1 MRKSIYATVLPIGER
16 FVLVYSAT
24 TDAFLSCPRSDWD
37 DFIKSKSDCHYLYEK
52 LKEIKA
58 LVEDGTD
65 EVEEQRQRMNVIDN
79 DLSEVHVH
87 VNPTLNCNFNC
98 WYCYENHSGLSK
110 MSVEVRDAILQMV
123 ARKISSN
130 EVKRLRLSFFGGEP
144 LIYFDDVVAPL
155 MHGALK
161 LAEAKGIDYFVNF
174 TTNGYLLSDRM
185 LDFLAPYNVSFQ
197 ITLDGYR
204 ELHDKVRNCGGKPSY
219 DVIVRNVKSLLNSNK
234 AVVLRI
240 NFTGENIDSVVRILE
255 DLAEWPIELRNYLTV
270 DMQQVWQDISRDA
283 EDVIYAKLMRL
294 SDYAN
299 KNGIRFSFNWKVVS
313 VGRSCYADKVN
324 HVLVNYNGDLYFCTA
339 RDFVPEKRK
348 GYLMPDGQE
357 IWEND
362 SHKRHMGIKF
372 SNPVC
377 QQCAIGALC
386 GGGCRQKTAEGM
398 QLGRCP
404 MGYTQEEIKNIILQR
419 FEKRMGIQ
427 SCR

>member
-313 VGRSCYADKVN
+313 VGRS
-324 HVLVNYNGDLYFCTA
+324 
-339 RDFVPEKRK
+339 
-348 GYLMPDGQE
+348 
-357 IWEND
+357 
-362 SHKRHMGIKF
+362 
-372 SNPVC
+372 
-377 QQCAIGALC
+377 
-386 GGGCRQKTAEGM
+386 
-398 QLGRCP
+398 
-404 MGYTQEEIKNIILQR
+404 
-419 FEKRMGIQ
+419 
-427 SCR
+427 